1 MLEALDRTLR
11 DLQLDY
17 VDLYL
22 VSITCSKLILQLCL
36 LEFGAREYEIPEL
49 SKGIIINKVVIA

>member
-1 MLEALDRTLR
+1 MLEALERTLR

-36 LEFGAREYEIPEL
+36 LEFGARECEIPDL
-49 SKGIIINKVVIA
+49 SKGIIINIVIA